1 MNNKWEIREAV
12 VEDSE
17 KLKRIMESAYSI
29 YKERMGRNK
38 LPPLEV
44 DYKDEI
50 ENYPVWV
57 VEMENELV
65 GGIIL
70 MYEIEYCQIANI
82 GVDANF
88 QGYGIGR
95 VLLEFAESVAKKKGY
110 SIIKLATHVLFTEN
124 LSYYKKLDWIEY
136 NRDETRIYMEKSL

>member
-1 MNNKWEIREAV
+1 MNKKWQIREAR
-12 VEDSE
+12 VEDSVQL
-17 KLKRIMESAYSI
+17 KLVMESAYSI
-29 YKERMGRNK
+29 YEERMEGNR

-57 VEMENELV
+57 VEMNKEIV

-70 MYEIEYCQIANI
+70 LFESDYCQIANI
-82 GVDANF
+82 GVHTKY
-88 QGYGIGR
+88 QGYGIGKG
-95 VLLEFAESVAKKKGY
+95 LLQFAESVAEQKGY

-124 LSYYKKLDWIEY
+124 LVYYTKLGWTEY
-136 NRDETRIYMEKSL
+136 DRDEIRVYMKKSL

>member
-12 VEDSE
+12 VEDSD
-17 KLKRIMESAYSI
+17 KLKQIMESAYSV
-29 YKERMGRNK
+29 YKERMGGNK

-50 ENYPVWV
+50 INYPVWV
-57 VEMENELV
+57 VEMGKEIV

-70 MYEIEYCQIANI
+70 MFESEYCQIANV
-82 GVDANF
+82 GVDTYY
-88 QGYGIGR
+88 QGHGIGKG
-95 VLLEFAESVAKKKGY
+95 LLEFAESIAKEKNY
-110 SIIKLATHVLFTEN
+110 SIVKLATHVLFTEN
-124 LSYYKKLDWIEY
+124 LTYYRKLGWTEY